1 MRTLV
6 LDGEEYIL
14 RCDLNVIDE
23 IERKY
28 VSVDACRTIAAAG
41 VAGSAGAVK
50 FLAAAMINEQFAA
63 AGDKKRVTEEFVG
76 RHLGGFLAPV
86 LTPIFEELA
95 DCMTPKNRDGG
106 DGTTTSV

>member
-63 AGDKKRVTEEFVG
+63 AGDKTRVTEEFVG
-76 RHLGGFLAPV
+76 RHLG
-86 LTPIFEELA
+86 ELA
-95 DCMTPKNRDGG
+95 DCMTPKNRDGA
-106 DGTTTSV
+106 DGTTTSM